1 MKRSKKTFT
10 NEPNDKVKRLG
21 QERQENLGQGAN
33 NALFNSQ
40 LKYSVRKA
48 VRSTA

>member
-1 MKRSKKTFT
+1 MSQ
-10 NEPNDKVKRLG
+10 DKVKRLG

-33 NALFNSQ
+33 NALFNTQ